1 MFESY
6 LFEQSAAQY
15 TNRIMIHDCDGF
27 EERIH
32 LGQLYEAKGFQ
43 VLPYVDD
50 LHFRVE
56 QYGKLEM
63 SEEKIAVIVHPGQY
77 IPYDIRQRF
86 THYTLSYASL
96 FPRLNAAALKN
107 NKSLNLDL
115 LAMAYRE
122 CFTDLTVS
130 QLTEQ
135 FIKRNVYAKRNI
147 EKYIQLSTDE
157 LNNKCT
163 CAQNYMDWSLIAEK
177 KAEIDVMATAYDVQI
192 DSTQF
197 NVPFLTFI
205 EKSFGK
211 LSASNSR
218 TSPVI
223 VSRAMEYM
231 HDHSDKFVVI
241 VMDGMSEF
249 DWHILKSSFEGIRY
263 SKTNIFAMIPTTT
276 SISRQCLLSNKYP
289 SQLLEPWKQSK
300 EKQEFCSCATEMG
313 YSDEQIGYERGFDA
327 EFGPFVRCA
336 AVIINDIDDMV
347 HGQQQGRIGMFNDIS
362 VLAKQGE
369 LIKITKRMLKAGFDV
384 YITADHGN
392 TPCVGMGKLM
402 KTGVEV
408 ETKSRRMLVLKDFAD
423 KEAILS
429 KFSLIEYPKYYLSK
443 EYDYLICGIGS
454 SFDSKGEKV
463 MSHGGISIDEV
474 IVPFIQIKAVDN
486 NG

>member
-32 LGQLYEAKGFQ
+32 VGQLYESKGFQ

-56 QYGKLEM
+56 QYGKLDL
-63 SEEKIAVIVHPGQY
+63 SEEKIAVIVQPEQY

-86 THYTLSYASL
+86 THYTLSFRSL
-96 FPRLNAAALKN
+96 FPRLNAATLK
-107 NKSLNLDL
+107 KKATLNLDL
-115 LAMAYRE
+115 LAMAYRD

-147 EKYIQLSTDE
+147 EKYIQLSLDD
-157 LNNKCT
+157 LNKKCSS
-163 CAQNYMDWSLIAEK
+163 AQNYMDWFLIAEK
-177 KAEIDVMATAYDVQI
+177 KAELDVMATAYDVPI
-192 DSTQF
+192 DSDQF
-197 NVPFLTFI
+197 HVPFLSYV

-231 HDHSDKFVVI
+231 HDHSDKFVII

-249 DWHILKSSFEGIRY
+249 DWQIIKSSFEGIIY

-300 EKQEFCSCATEMG
+300 EKQEFYSCANEMG
-313 YSDEQIGYERGFDA
+313 YSDEQIGYERGYDA
-327 EFGPFVRCA
+327 GFSSFVKCA

-369 LIKITKRMLKAGFDV
+369 LVKLTKRMLKAGFDV

-392 TPCVGMGKLM
+392 TPCVGRGKLM
-402 KTGVEV
+402 KTGVEI

-423 KEAILS
+423 KEAVLS
-429 KFSLIEYPKYYLSK
+429 KYSLIEYPKYYLSK

-474 IVPFIQIKAVDN
+474 IVPFIKIKAVEN